1 MAILKDPSQ
10 LSFYISGLQ
19 RWTTIAEATG
29 TSKKILADLA
39 LTLCKEMSEHFGT
52 DISQNNEGIDKI
64 VEWLKN
70 KFGLKAHAD
79 LDKILNIGHISHQPN
94 HLKTFLTALHRE
106 AGGGG
111 GGVRADAA
119 GQGGEGNRVGQFPSS
134 EAAVRSTGE
143 PVKVRVRGAEE
154 KGGQTVT

>member
-29 TSKKILADLA
+29 TSKKILAD
-39 LTLCKEMSEHFGT
+39 FGT
-52 DISQNNEGIDKI
+52 DLSQNNEGIDKI

-79 LDKILNIGHISHQPN
+79 MDKILNIGHISHQPN

-111 GGVRADAA
+111 DGVRADAA

-143 PVKVRVRGAEE
+143 HTWPRLDIPFSNPRPGLVSVIEL
-154 KGGQTVT
+154 QHLFL